1 MKQQHQRPE
10 ITILPME
17 EEMMQT
23 FTTKVGPGPS
33 PGGGLGKDGFFDEDE
48 ENEQTLSDYQPWQE

>member
-1 MKQQHQRPE
+1 
-10 ITILPME
+10 ME